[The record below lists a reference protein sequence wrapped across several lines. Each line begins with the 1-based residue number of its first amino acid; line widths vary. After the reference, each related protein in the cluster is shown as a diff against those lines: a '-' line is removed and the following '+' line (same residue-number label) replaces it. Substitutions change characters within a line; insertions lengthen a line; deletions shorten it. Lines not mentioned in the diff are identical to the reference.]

1 MDASAE
7 LTAATRDYMQRVP
20 IERRKQLG
28 QFFTP
33 RSMRERLLAGVELAP
48 DARIIDPAC
57 GTGEFLLTARERFP
71 RATLVGIEIDP
82 ELARI
87 ARANVPDADIRI
99 GDALRAT
106 QLGTFDAVIGNPPY
120 FELKASDVPE
130 SLSGVVAGRPNVFAL
145 FVKHGL
151 DLLRDGGVLA
161 FVLPPSMNNG
171 AYFKALREDIATRG
185 RILGLELQ
193 DAHDLFEGATQATM
207 LLCVRKGASDPERH
221 VFRRGPFTLF
231 VTDPDAVAR
240 GFEEA
245 VTLADLGYDVRTGS
259 VVWNQAR
266 ADLTTAA
273 DGAVRMIWSHDIA
286 EDGRVRFL
294 DKPGKPGFVR
304 GRLPLLGPAIVVNR
318 ITGVGARARLRVAV
332 VPPGVP
338 FVAENHVNVV
348 LPQSGTRHDR
358 VAAVA
363 SALRSPHALA
373 AARRLTGNTQISA
386 TELKHLIPLAR
397 KDLESSPAPAPTTYG
412 QWS

>member
-1 MDASAE
+1 MDATSE
-7 LTAATRDYMQRVP
+7 LTPATRAYIERVP
-20 IERRKQLG
+20 LERRKQLG

-33 RSMRERLLAGVELAP
+33 RSLRERLLAGIELP
-48 DARIIDPAC
+48 PHARVIDPAC

-71 RATLVGIEIDP
+71 DATLVGVEIDP
-82 ELARI
+82 ELAQI

-99 GDALRAT
+99 GDALRMPH
-106 QLGTFDAVIGNPPY
+106 LGTYDAVIGNPPY
-120 FELKASDVPE
+120 FELKASDVPA
-130 SLSGVVAGRPNVFAL
+130 SMRGVVAGRPNVFAL

-151 DLLRDGGVLA
+151 DLLVDGGVMA

-171 AYFKALREDIATRG
+171 AYFKALRDDVATRG

-193 DAHDLFEGATQATM
+193 DAHDLFDGATQATM
-207 LLCVRKGASDPERH
+207 LLRVRKGTAAAERH

-231 VTDPDAVAR
+231 VVDPAELERSFDD
-240 GFEEA
+240 A
-245 VTLADLGYDVRTGS
+245 VTLADLGYEVRTGS

-266 ADLTTAA
+266 ADLTTEPH
-273 DGAVRMIWSHDIA
+273 GAVRMIWSHDIA
-286 EDGRVRFL
+286 EDGRVRFA

-304 GRLPLLGPAIVVNR
+304 GRMPLLGPALVVNR
-318 ITGVGARARLRVAV
+318 ITGVGSRARLRVAV

-358 VAAVA
+358 VVAVA
-363 SALRSPHALA
+363 TALRSPHALA

-397 KDLESSPAPAPTTYG
+397 RDLESSPAPAPTVYG
-412 QWS
+412 QWE